1 MAIKRVFQKEP
12 VLSIAACL
20 ALVSSCFVLPDA
32 EYLGY
37 IDFRTLAILF
47 SLMTVMAGLRG
58 QGVFD
63 RLGRALLSH
72 TRTTLQLTAVLV
84 GLCFFS
90 SMVITN
96 DVSLLTFVPFTFVVV
111 NSLDAAVRDKLL
123 LPIVCMQTIAANLGS
138 MLTPLGNPQNL
149 YLYGKSGM
157 DMGSFVLLMLPYSIL
172 SLALLALW
180 AVGLCRRGAKISMA
194 HSAAAASPNKALLSL
209 YSILFVLCL
218 LVVLRVLPY
227 GIAFAA
233 VLACVLLADRNTLCR
248 VDYSLILTFVMLF
261 IGYGI
266 TTAAVGI
273 ILTCSRILDGITD
286 PLLAFVYDR
295 VNTKFGKLRILL
307 VAGYLIEALA
317 LYGMFTGFSSKGLGL
332 PVFAL
337 LYIVYIIG
345 YTITNM
351 TAQTIP
357 AIMTNDPR
365 QRPTIGVWTTA
376 FNYLVPMA
384 MSMIFN
390 VVLLPKCGGT
400 YNQAFL
406 SAACNMTLL
415 AAGIGTALVC
425 LGVSAYDKPETFVG
439 TKKSEPLKMS
449 DIIEVLKHNRPLQC
463 YIASN
468 ASDKLAQQ
476 VASQAIIN
484 TLFNGILIGNMGLAT
499 ILTVISMVP
508 SIFFAAFGA
517 KYVGKHGSKNGIVT
531 WTYVSM
537 TITAVLVLFFI
548 FGDPTQIGVMGSPS
562 MILYVVLTLLQNG
575 SNMCITTSNTSYMAD
590 AIDFELDRSGRYIP
604 AVVSGTYSLVDKLIT
619 SFAAV
624 IATGAVAL
632 LGYTTT
638 MPQPTDPCTSAIFW
652 MTLSLKFGLPLIG
665 WVITL
670 VAMRECPL
678 TKEEM
683 VNVQKRIA
691 EKKAAAQSEFYKK
704 QLQ

>member
-1 MAIKRVFQKEP
+1 MFKKKPTASEVDGVQYRRAKLWQI
-12 VLSIAACL
+12 ICYACN
-20 ALVSSCFVLPDA
+20 
-32 EYLGY
+32 G
-37 IDFRTLAILF
+37 
-47 SLMTVMAGLRG
+47 
-58 QGVFD
+58 
-63 RLGRALLSH
+63 
-72 TRTTLQLTAVLV
+72 LV
-84 GLCFFS
+84 GMS
-90 SMVITN
+90 V
-96 DVSLLTFVPFTFVVV
+96 
-111 NSLDAAVRDKLL
+111 
-123 LPIVCMQTIAANLGS
+123 
-138 MLTPLGNPQNL
+138 
-149 YLYGKSGM
+149 
-157 DMGSFVLLMLPYSIL
+157 
-172 SLALLALW
+172 
-180 AVGLCRRGAKISMA
+180 
-194 HSAAAASPNKALLSL
+194 
-209 YSILFVLCL
+209 
-218 LVVLRVLPY
+218 
-227 GIAFAA
+227 
-233 VLACVLLADRNTLCR
+233 
-248 VDYSLILTFVMLF
+248 YSLIGMASYSAS

-295 VNTKFGKLRILL
+295 VNTKFGKLRILM
-307 VAGYLIEALA
+307 VAGFLIEALA
-317 LYGMFTGFSSKGLGL
+317 LYGMFTGFSSKRLGL

-415 AAGIGTALVC
+415 AAGIGTVLVC

-449 DIIEVLKHNRPLQC
+449 DIVEVLKHNKPLQC

-476 VASQAIIN
+476 VGSQAIIN
-484 TLFNGILIGNMGLAT
+484 TMLNGILIGNMGLAT
-499 ILTVISMVP
+499 TLGVISMVP

-517 KYVGKHGSKNGIVT
+517 KYVGKKGSKKGIVT
-531 WTYVSM
+531 WTCISM
-537 TITAVLVLFFI
+537 AITSVLILFFI
-548 FGDPTQIGVMGSPS
+548 FTDTRQIGVMGSWN
-562 MILYVVLTLLQNG
+562 MIVYVLLTLLQNG

-590 AIDFELDRSGRYIP
+590 TIDYELDRSGRYIP
-604 AVVSGTYSLVDKLIT
+604 AVVSGTYSLIDKLIT
-619 SFAAV
+619 SVAAV
-624 IATGAVAL
+624 IATGAVAI

-638 MPQPTDPCTSAIFW
+638 MPQPTDAYTSGIFW
-652 MTLSLKFGLPLIG
+652 MTLAIKYGLPMLG

-670 VAMRECPL
+670 IAMPGCPL

-691 EKKAAAQSEFYKK
+691 DKKDALRHEVIAEHMQ
-704 QLQ
+704 

>member
-1 MAIKRVFQKEP
+1 MFKKKPTASEVDGVQYRRAKLWQI
-12 VLSIAACL
+12 ICYACN
-20 ALVSSCFVLPDA
+20 
-32 EYLGY
+32 G
-37 IDFRTLAILF
+37 
-47 SLMTVMAGLRG
+47 
-58 QGVFD
+58 
-63 RLGRALLSH
+63 
-72 TRTTLQLTAVLV
+72 LV
-84 GLCFFS
+84 GMS
-90 SMVITN
+90 V
-96 DVSLLTFVPFTFVVV
+96 
-111 NSLDAAVRDKLL
+111 
-123 LPIVCMQTIAANLGS
+123 
-138 MLTPLGNPQNL
+138 
-149 YLYGKSGM
+149 
-157 DMGSFVLLMLPYSIL
+157 
-172 SLALLALW
+172 
-180 AVGLCRRGAKISMA
+180 
-194 HSAAAASPNKALLSL
+194 
-209 YSILFVLCL
+209 
-218 LVVLRVLPY
+218 
-227 GIAFAA
+227 
-233 VLACVLLADRNTLCR
+233 
-248 VDYSLILTFVMLF
+248 YSLIGMASYSAS

-307 VAGYLIEALA
+307 VTGYLIEALA

-376 FNYLVPMA
+376 FNYLVPMI
-384 MSMIFN
+384 MSMVFN

-406 SAACNMTLL
+406 TAACNMTLL
-415 AAGIGTALVC
+415 AAGIGTVLVC

-449 DIIEVLKHNRPLQC
+449 DIVEVLKNNRPLQC

-476 VASQAIIN
+476 VGSQAIIG
-484 TLFNGILIGNMGLAT
+484 TLINGILIG
-499 ILTVISMVP
+499 ISMIP

-517 KYVGKHGSKNGIVT
+517 KYVGKYGSKKGIVNFT
-531 WTYVSM
+531 CISM
-537 TITAVLVLFFI
+537 VITAVLVVFFI
-548 FGDPTQIGVMGSPS
+548 VIDPKQIGVMGSPA
-562 MILYVVLTLLQNG
+562 MIIYVVLTLLQNG

-638 MPQPTDPCTSAIFW
+638 MPQPTDPSTPAIFW
-652 MTLSLKFGLPLIG
+652 MTMALKFGLPIIG
-665 WVITL
+665 WIITL
-670 VAMRECPL
+670 VAMRSCPL

-691 EKKAAAQSEFYKK
+691 EKKAAAQSEFYKE